1 MGMISLMNFNDQ
13 QLEGINLAIDE
24 AQLLDLEIDLL
35 LKSARTTLQVFCIS
49 ENGQVPID
57 RKVAVHLKSISRIS
71 ASLRHYDKN
80 DKYLKTEKF
89 DINDFEK
96 IVKSFGGA
104 SVYGSNFIRPGNESL
119 PSWAENVSLELSL
132 GDDEGDY
139 MIDLFQWDNSRKLD
153 FRIWFNELKITKAS
167 NEQEISINEFI
178 AGGKRWWEAFNK
190 NDPRTQ
196 GFGMFPLK

>member
-1 MGMISLMNFNDQ
+1 MVPIMELSEE
-13 QLEGINLAIDE
+13 QLEGINLAMDE
-24 AQLLDLEIDLL
+24 APLLDLELDLS
-35 LKSARTTLQVFCIS
+35 LKSARITLQVFYIA
-49 ENGQVPID
+49 ENGQVPTD
-57 RKVAVHLKSISRIS
+57 RKVIIHLKSISRIS

-89 DINDFEK
+89 DISDFEK
-96 IVKSFGGA
+96 LIRSFGGP

-132 GDDEGDY
+132 GDDEGNF
-139 MIDLFQWDNSRKLD
+139 MIDLFQWDDSRKLD
-153 FRIWFNELKITKAS
+153 FRIWFNDLKISRAS
-167 NEQEISINEFI
+167 NEQEISIDEFI
-178 AGGKRWWEAFNK
+178 VGGKRWWEAFNK